1 MDRNVQRQS
10 LIELSNFLALTGTPL
25 EWLTNVEHVDLNEL
39 FLRLKES
46 GRISDDVCE
55 KLNTV
60 LKTKKPS
67 LKE

>member
-1 MDRNVQRQS
+1 MDRNVQKQT
-10 LIELSNFLALTGTPL
+10 LIELSNFLVSTGTPL
-25 EWLTNVEHVDLNEL
+25 EWLKNVEQVNLNEL

-46 GRISDDVCE
+46 GRINNDVCE
-55 KLNTV
+55 QLNTV

>member
-1 MDRNVQRQS
+1 MDRNVQKQT
-10 LIELSNFLALTGTPL
+10 LIELSNFLVSTGTPL
-25 EWLTNVEHVDLNEL
+25 EWLTNGEQVDLNEL

-46 GRISDDVCE
+46 GRINDDVCK